1 MYSKVIPIKPK
12 SLQAEKKSLRRY
24 QERIKVFIK
33 ADNPVIIDSTKKLF
47 CSIYY
52 FHRKKTEVDVDNICK
67 PLIDAFK
74 GMVIDDDNQLFA
86 VLAVKIHVLEDV
98 FTVSND
104 GINLEEFDK
113 LLSFIN
119 SIDDVVYVEFSEAKT
134 INLTVGGGLL

>member
-1 MYSKVIPIKPK
+1 MYCKVIPIKPK

-24 QERIKVFIK
+24 QQRIKEFIK
-33 ADNPVIIDSTKKLF
+33 TDNPAIIDSTKKLF
-47 CSIYY
+47 CSIFY

-74 GMVIDDDNQLFA
+74 GTVIDDDNQLFA
-86 VLAVKIHVLEDV
+86 VLAVKIHVLEDD
-98 FTVSND
+98 FTVSNNGVELD
-104 GINLEEFDK
+104 EFDK